1 MTTSS
6 TTPPLAPSE
15 TPPPTPKRY
24 REAPKLSAILIKI
37 AALSVLDAVVSY
49 ALFVLALKQ
58 AWPAVV
64 LGGIGLLAIN
74 WIYLTRRALPAKY
87 LAPGLVFLIIFQL
100 FVVGYSA
107 YIAFTNYG
115 DGHNSTR
122 EDAIGAIV
130 AKSLVRVE
138 DSPTYELT
146 VLEQLGQFS
155 FLVTE
160 PDGSV
165 SIGSAEQP
173 LEPISNAELSGSGKA
188 IGLPGYTALDF
199 AGILAN
205 QQAISALSV
214 PLSDNPSD
222 GALRTPDGSKA
233 FLYESTLRFDEAAGT
248 FTDEKNG
255 TVYSDRGNGQFETES
270 GETLQPGWKIDVGFA
285 NFARAF
291 GEEEIRRPL
300 VGVIIWTFAFAILS
314 VVTTFALG
322 LFLAIVFNDW
332 RMRGRRFY
340 RIVAILPYAF
350 PAFLSALVWS
360 GLLNSEFGFINQV
373 LLGGADVPWLT
384 DPVLAKISILLVNLW
399 LGFPYMFLVC
409 TGALQAIPDEIV
421 EAAKVDGAKP
431 WALFRLIKLPLLMV
445 SLAPLLISSFAFN
458 FNNFNLI
465 YMLTGGGP
473 RDINADVNVGATDI
487 LITLVYKVAFGSVA
501 GRDYGLA
508 SAFAII
514 IFAVVATVSIIGF
527 RQTKALEDLN

>member
-1 MTTSS
+1 MTETS
-6 TTPPLAPSE
+6 TRTRPFRE
-15 TPPPTPKRY
+15 PPTLR
-24 REAPKLSAILIKI
+24 AILIKI
-37 AALSVLDAVVSY
+37 VALGILDAVVVY
-49 ALFVLALKQ
+49 ALFILAIKQSWVALVLA
-58 AWPAVV
+58 A
-64 LGGIGLLAIN
+64 IGLLALN

-87 LAPGLVFLIIFQL
+87 LAPGIVFLIIFQL
-100 FVVGYSA
+100 FAVGYSA
-107 YIAFTNYG
+107 YIAFTNFG

-122 EDAIGAIV
+122 EDAIDAIV
-130 AKSLVRVE
+130 AKSLQRVE

-146 VLEQLGQFS
+146 VLDQLGTYS

-160 PDGSV
+160 PDGTV
-165 SIGSAEQP
+165 SLGNAESP
-173 LEPISNAELSGSGKA
+173 LEPIDNAQLSGSGKA
-188 IGLPGYTALDF
+188 IGLDGYTSLDF

-205 QQAISALSV
+205 QQAISALAV
-214 PLSDNPSD
+214 PLTDNPSD

-233 FLYESTLRFDEAAGT
+233 YLYESTLKYDEAAGS
-248 FTDEKNG
+248 FTDETNG
-255 TVYSDRGNGQFETES
+255 TVYTDRGNGQFETAE
-270 GETLQPGWKIDVGFA
+270 GQAIQPGWKIDVGFA

-300 VGVIIWTFAFAILS
+300 IGVVVWTFAFALLS
-314 VVTTFALG
+314 VFTSFALG
-322 LFLAIVFNDW
+322 LFLAVVFNDA
-332 RMRGRRFY
+332 RMKGRKFY
-340 RIVAILPYAF
+340 RVVAILPYAF
-350 PAFLSALVWS
+350 PAFLSALVWA
-360 GLLNSEFGFINQV
+360 GLLNSQFGFVNQV

-384 DPVLAKISILLVNLW
+384 DPLLAKVSILIVNLW

-421 EAAKVDGAKP
+421 EAARVDGAKP
-431 WALFRLIKLPLLMV
+431 WALFRHIKLPLLMV

-473 RDINADVNVGATDI
+473 RDIGADVNVGATDI

-514 IFAVVATVSIIGF
+514 IFIVVATVSVIGF